1 MTSGQKRDNLCV
13 ERTER
18 KKSMEDDIYLVDMCC
33 QSCDGLIAW
42 VYSDDPEPNYPEYC
56 GGQWCKRFPPM

>member
-1 MTSGQKRDNLCV
+1 
-13 ERTER
+13 
-18 KKSMEDDIYLVDMCC
+18 MEDDIYLVDMCC